1 MWCFQA
7 FNEIGGYQEL
17 ESRYPEAKPAL
28 TSEGN
33 WTAPV
38 ECFMPRADAFHIFR
52 DPITGDI
59 PWPGVIFGLSTISLY
74 YWCTDQVTRHAALR
88 GLRRGGRG
96 LEVSAATGRLP
107 SQPCAVPRCRSTT
120 RCLKEVSKIWKSL
133 MWHKIRRWWRR
144 TSWWSIG

>member
-28 TSEGN
+28 ISEGN

-88 GLRRGGRG
+88 GLRRGVG
-96 LEVSAATGRLP
+96 VSRSLQPQAGFPPSLVRCPDATAP
-107 SQPCAVPRCRSTT
+107 HAV
-120 RCLKEVSKIWKSL
+120 
-133 MWHKIRRWWRR
+133 
-144 TSWWSIG
+144 